1 MKGFVY
7 ILRYDDW
14 KIGVWKIGSTKD
26 IDARLKSYVTSNGFL
41 PDNVLIKYCDE
52 FRNEEKQYHYKFKLN
67 KCEGQREHFIL
78 QNLDIEKCFFDNFKQ
93 YIGEVHISSVEED
106 LELLQYKLKDD
117 IQVIKNEYEKNFQ
130 ELEKNINEK
139 ICQLKLN
146 YDKSVQII
154 LKKKE
159 LETTNITEKQTEK
172 QQTEKQ
178 QTEKQQSKENRL
190 YNFLKLHSVYKKNNV
205 ITMEELREN
214 FSNWLGTSI
223 YKLDLE
229 TIKQINSEYIIE
241 KTNLCKYCN
250 KRHLKGCCDN
260 YNSSERTRKNVVKN
274 IEITYQIEKL

>member
-26 IDARLKSYVTSNGFL
+26 IDTRLKSYVTSNGFL

-106 LELLQYKLKDD
+106 LELLHYKLKED
-117 IQVIKNEYEKNFQ
+117 IQLLKNEYENNFQ
-130 ELEKNINEK
+130 ELEKNTNEK

-146 YDKSVQII
+146 YEKSIQLI
-154 LKKKE
+154 LKKTE
-159 LETTNITEKQTEK
+159 LETTNIAEK
-172 QQTEKQ
+172 QTEKQ

-214 FSNWLGTSI
+214 FSNWLGKNT
-223 YKLDLE
+223 YKLDIG
-229 TIKQINSEYIIE
+229 TIKQVNSDYDII
-241 KTNLCKYCN
+241 KIHHCKHCN
-250 KRHLKGCCDN
+250 KRHKKGCCEN
-260 YNSSERTRKNVVKN
+260 YTSKDRTTKNVVFN
-274 IEITYQIEKL
+274 ISFVTYQSKKS